1 MTPPRSRARR
11 ALHGVA
17 AASFA
22 TFVAL
27 ASHVLA
33 GGESPTWIGVLAPWT
48 LSVAAS
54 TLIAGRTLS
63 LPRLSAAVVASQG
76 LFHALF
82 SLGAAPAATA
92 TGAAAAGSHAGHGA
106 PVAFDATAIAAS
118 ADAAM
123 WGWHAVAA
131 VVTIAALYHGER
143 VLTLLATLTSRFARW
158 VAAILPAPAPIA
170 GPRLPGRA
178 PVLRMALPA
187 GVHPVTRPLRG
198 PPLLGSL

>member
-11 ALHGVA
+11 ALHGLA
-17 AASFA
+17 AASLA

-33 GGESPTWIGVLAPWT
+33 GGEPPSWVGVLAPWT

-54 TLIAGRTLS
+54 TLLAGRTLS
-63 LPRLSAAVVASQG
+63 LARLSAAVLVSQG

-82 SLGAAPAATA
+82 TLGAAPAAGTA
-92 TGAAAAGSHAGHGA
+92 VAGAHAGHAHGA
-106 PVAFDATAIAAS
+106 ASAIDLTAVAAS
-118 ADAAM
+118 ADAGM

-131 VVTIAALYHGER
+131 AVTIVALHQAER
-143 VLTLLATLTSRFARW
+143 VLGLLATLAARVARW
-158 VAAILPAPAPIA
+158 VVAVLPAPPRSEAPA
-170 GPRLPGRA
+170 RVRSGVPGIR
-178 PVLRMALPA
+178 VLLPA
-187 GVHPVTRPLRG
+187 GVFPAARPLRG